1 MLGVVQVIRVSN
13 GFVQQIMKFKYME
26 KKDSYLS
33 PTVKVIIIENTK
45 VLCASTEGYGVSSQ
59 SYGEDDWE

>member
-1 MLGVVQVIRVSN
+1 MDKN
-13 GFVQQIMKFKYME
+13 KTYA
-26 KKDSYLS
+26 S
-33 PTVKVIIIENTK
+33 PKIKEIIIENTE

>member
-1 MLGVVQVIRVSN
+1 
-13 GFVQQIMKFKYME
+13 ME
-26 KKDSYLS
+26 KNSAYAS
-33 PTVKVIIIENTK
+33 PAVKVIVVENNE